1 MFRREQMQSTDAALH
16 GVQTQQYIEH
26 KSSIRQTKVTLM
38 HVVALYL
45 VTALCR
51 AQMQHYTEHQ
61 RSIKHTYHKS
71 SITLNNTNAAL
82 QSTDT
87 ALHRTQMQLFT
98 ERNYTYLHSSTTL
111 SYTGAA

>member
-1 MFRREQMQSTDAALH
+1 MQSTDAALH
-16 GVQTQQYIEH
+16 RAQTPHYIEQ

-38 HVVALYL
+38 HVAALYL
-45 VTALCR
+45 VIRKQLYAEHRCSITPSIGAALNIR
-51 AQMQHYTEHQ
+51 T
-61 RSIKHTYHKS
+61 

-82 QSTDT
+82 QSRDT
-87 ALHRTQMQLFT
+87 ALYITQMQHFT